1 MLGRFGSD
9 GGRGFDDVG
18 ADADAVCVA
27 VFVVDDDDDDG
38 SVIGAAVFVVAVVL

>member
-27 VFVVDDDDDDG
+27 VFVVDDDDDG